1 MGFSAR
7 LRSFYPITDKEIL
20 CILHL
25 LYDHKLITIK
35 KLQKILYLLDKFDL
49 IGTHNLSSEEGKKP
63 VIFEYFTLRV
73 SLAEKIQLDP
83 KRVMALQEIM
93 EIS

>member
-1 MGFSAR
+1 METR
-7 LRSFYPITDKEIL
+7 P
-20 CILHL
+20 
-25 LYDHKLITIK
+25 KLKNSDGVQRTLTV
-35 KLQKILYLLDKFDL
+35 KLSYLP
-49 IGTHNLSSEEGKKP
+49 SEEGKKP